1 MGRTHAVRGYN
12 LLMPRVRLL
21 ENQFPIAGAVPL
33 EDLVGRR
40 AQAEL
45 MAARALSGQHSY
57 LAGPRRIGKSSVAEA
72 ALRLAER
79 EGAIAIS
86 ADLLYLTTPMAF
98 ASVLFDKV
106 AAAQGGASGMLQ
118 ALRQKQ
124 KLLDVESTYLARLGP
139 FFEAGIKIH
148 EAAETPDMLLNRCFE
163 LLGRLAEVKDRRVV
177 MLLDEFQ
184 DSDRINPRFD
194 DSLRHFAADRT
205 HRVSYLFSGSRAS
218 ILSKKFG
225 DRQSPLFR
233 VAMEVPIQDP
243 RPEDWLPYLD
253 RKLREVG
260 IQADEHCLGK
270 LLSESGGH
278 AQDTMALAA
287 ELHLLM
293 FARQQHFAGYGE
305 AEEALLRALNGL
317 GTPFGQDWEA
327 LLPREQLAVARI
339 AHDARVFAGL
349 SANDSEAVRRALNRL
364 REDGLVVKEGEGRY
378 RLREPLFAAY
388 LRRTVALP

>member
-1 MGRTHAVRGYN
+1 
-12 LLMPRVRLL
+12 MPKVRLL
-21 ENQFPIAGAVPL
+21 ENQFPIAGAVAL

-40 AQAEL
+40 EQAEL
-45 MAARALSGQHSY
+45 MTARALSGQHSY

-72 ALRLAER
+72 ALALAEG

-106 AAAQGGASGMLQ
+106 AAAQGGAAGMLQ

-124 KLLDVESTYLARLGP
+124 KLLDVESNYLARLGP
-139 FFEAGIKIH
+139 FFEAGIRIH
-148 EAAETPDMLLNRCFE
+148 EAAEAPDMLLNRCFE
-163 LLGRLAEVKDRRVV
+163 LLGQLAQVKDRRVI

-184 DSDRINPRFD
+184 DSGRIHPAFD
-194 DSLRHFAADRT
+194 DSLRHFAADRD
-205 HRVSYLFSGSRAS
+205 HRVSYIFSGSRAS
-218 ILSKKFG
+218 ILSHKFG

-233 VAMEVPIQDP
+233 VAMEVRIEDP
-243 RPEDWLPYLD
+243 RPDEWIPYLE
-253 RKLREVG
+253 RKFLEVG

-270 LLSESGGH
+270 ILVESGGH
-278 AQDTMALAA
+278 AQDTMAIAA

-293 FARQQHFAGYGE
+293 FARQQHFVGYGE
-305 AEEALLRALNGL
+305 AEEALLRALTGL
-317 GTPFGQDWEA
+317 ATPFGQDWEA

-339 AHDARVFAGL
+339 AHGARLFAGL
-349 SANDSEAVRRALNRL
+349 AGKDSEAVRRALNRL
-364 REDGLVVKEGEGRY
+364 REDELIVKESGGKY

-388 LRRTVALP
+388 LRRTVAPA

>member
-1 MGRTHAVRGYN
+1 
-12 LLMPRVRLL
+12 MPRVRLL
-21 ENQFPIAGAVPL
+21 ENHFPIAGAVPL

-40 AQAEL
+40 DEAEL
-45 MAARALSGQHSY
+45 MTARALSGQHSY

-72 ALRLAER
+72 ALSLAAR

-106 AAAQGGASGMLQ
+106 AVAQGGAAGMLQ

-139 FFEAGIKIH
+139 FFEAGIRIH
-148 EAAETPDMLLNRCFE
+148 EAAEAPDMLLNRCFE
-163 LLGRLAEVKDRRVV
+163 LLGQLAEVKDRRVV
-177 MLLDEFQ
+177 LLLDEFQ
-184 DSDRINPRFD
+184 DSGRIHSAFD
-194 DSLRHFAADRT
+194 DSLRHFAADRK

-218 ILSKKFG
+218 ILAKKFG

-233 VAMEVPIQDP
+233 VAMEVPIRDP
-243 RPEDWLPYLD
+243 QPAEWIPYLD

-260 IQADEHCLGK
+260 IQADEHCLAK
-270 LLSESGGH
+270 LLEESGGH

-317 GTPFGQDWEA
+317 ATPFGQDWES
-327 LLPREQLAVARI
+327 LLTREQLAIARI
-339 AHDARVFAGL
+339 AHGARVFAGL
-349 SANDSEAVRRALNRL
+349 AANDSEAVRRALNRL
-364 REDGLVVKEGEGRY
+364 REDGVVVKEGGGRY
-378 RLREPLFAAY
+378 SLREPLFAAY
-388 LRRTVALP
+388 LRRTVPLP

>member
-1 MGRTHAVRGYN
+1 
-12 LLMPRVRLL
+12 
-21 ENQFPIAGAVPL
+21 
-33 EDLVGRR
+33 
-40 AQAEL
+40 
-45 MAARALSGQHSY
+45 
-57 LAGPRRIGKSSVAEA
+57 
-72 ALRLAER
+72 
-79 EGAIAIS
+79 
-86 ADLLYLTTPMAF
+86 
-98 ASVLFDKV
+98 
-106 AAAQGGASGMLQ
+106 
-118 ALRQKQ
+118 
-124 KLLDVESTYLARLGP
+124 
-139 FFEAGIKIH
+139 
-148 EAAETPDMLLNRCFE
+148 
-163 LLGRLAEVKDRRVV
+163 VKNRRVV
-177 MLLDEFQ
+177 LLLDEFQ
-184 DSDRINPRFD
+184 DSDRIHPRFD

-233 VAMEVPIQDP
+233 VAMEVPIDDP
-243 RPEDWLPYLD
+243 RPEEWLPYLD
-253 RKLREVG
+253 RKFREVG

-270 LLSESGGH
+270 LLEESGGH

-293 FARQQHFAGYGE
+293 FARQQHFAGYGQ

-317 GTPFGQDWEA
+317 ATPFGQDWEA

-339 AHDARVFAGL
+339 AHGARVFAGL
-349 SANDSEAVRRALNRL
+349 AGKDSEGVRRALNRL

>member
-1 MGRTHAVRGYN
+1 
-12 LLMPRVRLL
+12 MPRVRLL
-21 ENQFPIAGAVPL
+21 ENHFPIAGAVPL

-40 AQAEL
+40 EEAEL
-45 MAARALSGQHSY
+45 MTARAISGQHSY

-72 ALRLAER
+72 ALSLAAR
-79 EGAIAIS
+79 EGAIVLS

-106 AAAQGGASGMLQ
+106 AVAQGGAAGMLQ
-118 ALRQKQ
+118 ALRRKQ
-124 KLLDVESTYLARLGP
+124 KLLDVESSYLARLGP
-139 FFEAGIKIH
+139 FFEAGIRIH
-148 EAAETPDMLLNRCFE
+148 EAAEAADMLLNRCFE
-163 LLGRLAEVKDRRVV
+163 LLGQLAEVKDRRVV
-177 MLLDEFQ
+177 LLLDEFQ
-184 DSDRINPRFD
+184 DSGRIHPAFD
-194 DSLRHFAADRT
+194 DSLRHFAADRK

-233 VAMEVPIQDP
+233 VAMEVPIRDP
-243 RPEDWLPYLD
+243 EPALWMPYLD

-260 IQADEHCLGK
+260 IQADEHCLAK
-270 LLSESGGH
+270 LLEESGGH

-293 FARQQHFAGYGE
+293 FARQQHFAGHGE

-317 GTPFGQDWEA
+317 ATPFGQDWEA
-327 LLPREQLAVARI
+327 LLTREQVAVARI
-339 AHDARVFAGL
+339 AHGARVFAGL
-349 SANDSEAVRRALNRL
+349 AANDSEAVRRALNRL
-364 REDGLVVKEGEGRY
+364 REDGVIVKEGGGRY

-388 LRRTVALP
+388 LRRTVPLP

>member
-1 MGRTHAVRGYN
+1 
-12 LLMPRVRLL
+12 MPRVRLL
-21 ENQFPIAGAVPL
+21 ENHFPIAGAVPL

-40 AQAEL
+40 EEAEL
-45 MAARALSGQHSY
+45 MTARALSGQHSY

-72 ALRLAER
+72 ALSLAAR
-79 EGAIAIS
+79 EGAIVLA

-106 AAAQGGASGMLQ
+106 ALAQGGAAGMLQ

-124 KLLDVESTYLARLGP
+124 KLLDVESSYLARLGP
-139 FFEAGIKIH
+139 FFEAGIRIH
-148 EAAETPDMLLNRCFE
+148 EAAEAPDMLLNRCFE
-163 LLGRLAEVKDRRVV
+163 LLGQLAQVRDRRVV
-177 MLLDEFQ
+177 LLLDEFQ
-184 DSDRINPRFD
+184 DSGRIHPTFD
-194 DSLRHFAADRT
+194 DSLRHFAADRK
-205 HRVSYLFSGSRAS
+205 HRVSYVFSGSRAS

-233 VAMEVPIQDP
+233 VAMEVPIRDP
-243 RPEDWLPYLD
+243 EPAEWMPYLD

-260 IQADEHCLGK
+260 IQADEHCLAK
-270 LLSESGGH
+270 LLEESGGH

-305 AEEALLRALNGL
+305 AEVALLRALNGL
-317 GTPFGQDWEA
+317 ATPFGQDWEG
-327 LLPREQLAVARI
+327 LLTREQLAVARI
-339 AHDARVFAGL
+339 AHGARVFAGL
-349 SANDSEAVRRALNRL
+349 TANDSEAVRRALNRL
-364 REDGLVVKEGEGRY
+364 REDGVVVKEGGGRY